1 MNLCDSG
8 PVIVVYP
15 ENLWY
20 KQANIA
26 TAEAILDSL
35 EQKSGLPPATLF
47 A

>member
-1 MNLCDSG
+1 M
-8 PVIVVYP
+8 VIYP

-20 KQANIA
+20 RQATVE